1 MNPLAAK
8 WCLDPEVVYLNHGA
22 YGACPRDVLRRQQ
35 ELRDELERQPVAF
48 FERRYNDLLD
58 EARSRLGEFLGA
70 DIEGLAR
77 VPNATTGVNTVLRG
91 LTPRPGDELLVT
103 DHAYNACR
111 NALAEVAR
119 DAGATVVVAAIPFP
133 LESPEQVV
141 DRVLSRVTDRTT
153 FALLDHVTSPTG
165 LVLPVVPITRALEER
180 GIAVMIDGAHVPG
193 MLPLDLEALGA
204 SWYTGNG
211 HKWICAPRGAAF
223 LWARAD
229 RRETLRP
236 LVISH
241 GTNLRRPGRSRFHD
255 EFDWT
260 GTDDPTAFLSLPA
273 ALAAVGGM
281 VEGGWPEVQRR
292 NHDLVLA
299 GRQLLLD
306 ALDLPAPAPETM
318 IGTLAGIPL
327 PELPAGGRFGSDPLQ
342 RKLIETYRIEVPIMR
357 PPVSPRR
364 VLRISAQLYNEIGHY
379 ELLAG
384 ALRNELANQRVN
396 P

>member
-1 MNPLAAK
+1 MNPFAEK
-8 WCLDPEVVYLNHGA
+8 WCLDPDVVYLNHGA
-22 YGACPRDVLRRQQ
+22 YGACPRDVLLRQQ
-35 ELRDELERQPVAF
+35 ELRDEIERQPTGF
-48 FERRYNDLLD
+48 FDRRYNDLLD
-58 EARSRLGEFLGA
+58 EARSRLAEFIGA
-70 DIEGLAR
+70 DAEGLAR
-77 VPNATTGVNTVLRG
+77 VPNATTGVNTVLRS

-111 NALAEVAR
+111 NALVEVAR
-119 DAGATVVVAAIPFP
+119 DAGATVVVAKIPFP
-133 LESPEQVV
+133 LESAEQVV
-141 DRVLSRVTDRTT
+141 DCVLSRVTDKTT

-165 LVLPVVPITRALEER
+165 LVLPVGPITRALEDR
-180 GIAVMIDGAHVPG
+180 GVAVMIDGAHVPG
-193 MLPLDLEALGA
+193 MLALDLESLGA

-223 LWARAD
+223 LWARSD
-229 RRETLRP
+229 RRDDLRP

-273 ALAAVGGM
+273 AIDTVGGM

-292 NHDLVLA
+292 NHDLVIA
-299 GRQLLLD
+299 GRRVLLD
-306 ALDLPAPAPETM
+306 ALEIPAPAPEEM
-318 IGTLAGIPL
+318 LGTLAAVPL
-327 PELPAGGRFGSDPLQ
+327 PDLPASGRFGADPLQ
-342 RKLIETYRIEVPIMR
+342 RELIENYRIEVPIMG

-379 ELLAG
+379 EKLAA
-384 ALRNELANQRVN
+384 ALR
-396 P
+396 